1 MKHLKT
7 FEKFQINEFFD
18 FEKHFDI
25 DEDVLSYVF
34 DDLLTKFP
42 FLGLEIV
49 EQDKSN
55 FKIEIYDESPE
66 PKDNLD
72 DELKFL
78 KSENNMYQIK
88 GHFDIMDF
96 SIKSIEY
103 VKEKNRIVLTIHQLK

>member
-7 FEKFQINEFFD
+7 FEKFEINEFFD

-34 DDLLTKFP
+34 DDLFTKFP

-66 PKDNLD
+66 PKDNLMIYLRNFHFLD
-72 DELKFL
+72 LKLLSKISQTSKLKFTMNHPNP
-78 KSENNMYQIK
+78 KIIWMMN
-88 GHFDIMDF
+88 
-96 SIKSIEY
+96 
-103 VKEKNRIVLTIHQLK
+103 